1 MSKHNVPGN
10 MRVHGSLDGLYCT
23 GPATRS
29 IEILW
34 RSGVSQRAA
43 VGNVEMLIASQ
54 RCRICLIGTVAD
66 GGPRC
71 GSKGRELLY
80 YYSLGL

>member
-23 GPATRS
+23 APATRS

-54 RCRICLIGTVAD
+54 RCRICLIETVAD
-66 GGPRC
+66 KSRAVAARA
-71 GSKGRELLY
+71 RELLY